1 MTVLVTGATGDVGR
15 HVTERLLADGMV
27 VRTLCRAAP
36 DGLPGSVEVAHGDLT
51 APETLDPAMTGVDA
65 VVHCAAHLGGGG
77 REVHRR
83 VNVAGTMA
91 LLAAAQRARVG
102 RVVHV
107 STLAVYGRKGDGQ
120 LVRPA
125 DGYDPF
131 PELRDD
137 YAWSKI
143 AAERWVRLYRDRGG
157 LDAVVLRPGIVYG
170 GRRDFVAR
178 VARRG
183 VGPLLVVLGS
193 PEMLLPLV
201 HVHDVAEAVL
211 RALRTSCAPP
221 EPLDLVGPDMPT
233 QAEYLRRRNAAR
245 AERIVPVYVRA
256 AGLLRRI
263 AAVERARTSTG
274 ARLPPRLGHPVRAL
288 RRRTPRQGARLVP
301 RYRSPARA
309 HAAPRTNRGR
319 RSRTECSGAGA
330 PAMRRATA
338 LERASRRCPR
348 GGAGGV
354 ASLSSALDRRRG
366 DRRGG
371 RHAALGLGHDGPED
385 QAVRARVRHRSSACR
400 TRSPSRPAPPRS
412 TSRSGCSASRRVTTS
427 SCRPTRSRRPPRR

>member
-15 HVTERLLADGMV
+15 HVTERLLAAGMA
-27 VRTLCRAAP
+27 VRALCRSVP
-36 DGLPGSVEVAHGDLT
+36 DGLPGGVEVVHGDLT
-51 APETLDPAMTGVDA
+51 APETLDLAVAGVDA

-77 REVHRR
+77 RDLHRR
-83 VNVAGTMA
+83 VNVGGTTA
-91 LLAAAQRARVG
+91 LLAAAQRAHVG
-102 RVVHV
+102 RLVHL
-107 STLAVYGRKGDGQ
+107 STLAVYGRKCDGQ
-120 LVRPA
+120 FVRPA

-143 AAERWVRLYRDRGG
+143 AAERWVRLYRDHGG

-193 PEMLLPLV
+193 PGMLLPLV

-211 RALRTSCAPP
+211 RALRSSSAPA

-245 AERIVPVYVRA
+245 DERVVPLYVRA

-263 AAVERARTSTG
+263 AALESVPTARALAYRLAWATQSVRYENG
-274 ARLPPRLGHPVRAL
+274 PLAQAVGWCPSIDLARGLAPRLVRA
-288 RRRTPRQGARLVP
+288 P
-301 RYRSPARA
+301 
-309 HAAPRTNRGR
+309 
-319 RSRTECSGAGA
+319 AGA
-330 PAMRRATA
+330 LAPSAPATA
-338 LERASRRCPR
+338 
-348 GGAGGV
+348 
-354 ASLSSALDRRRG
+354 
-366 DRRGG
+366 
-371 RHAALGLGHDGPED
+371 
-385 QAVRARVRHRSSACR
+385 
-400 TRSPSRPAPPRS
+400 PAPPS
-412 TSRSGCSASRRVTTS
+412 
-427 SCRPTRSRRPPRR
+427 

>member
-36 DGLPGSVEVAHGDLT
+36 EGLPGSVVVAHGDLT
-51 APETLDPAMTGVDA
+51 APETLDPAMAGVDA

-107 STLAVYGRKGDGQ
+107 STLAVYGRKGNGQ

-221 EPLDLVGPDMPT
+221 EPLDLIGPDMPT

-256 AGLLRRI
+256 AGLLRKI
-263 AAVERARTSTG
+263 AAVERAQR
-274 ARLPPRLGHPVRAL
+274 VRAL
-288 RRRTPRQGARLVP
+288 AYRLAWATQSVRYDVGPLARALGWCPGIDLPRGFTPRLQ
-301 RYRSPARA
+301 RA
-309 HAAPRTNRGR
+309 AAGTLAL
-319 RSRTECSGAGA
+319 SA
-330 PAMRRATA
+330 PA
-338 LERASRRCPR
+338 
-348 GGAGGV
+348 
-354 ASLSSALDRRRG
+354 
-366 DRRGG
+366 
-371 RHAALGLGHDGPED
+371 
-385 QAVRARVRHRSSACR
+385 
-400 TRSPSRPAPPRS
+400 PAPP
-412 TSRSGCSASRRVTTS
+412 
-427 SCRPTRSRRPPRR
+427 P